1 MPSLFFLPGFNGSG
15 KSVLGRAF
23 SRVTP
28 ADEIEALRK
37 GGSMAAGSTGEGE
50 ANVKKM
56 SPTPLRE
63 NMKRVVGRNARVA
76 EEPVD

>member
-1 MPSLFFLPGFNGSG
+1 MPSLFFLPGFNGFG

-28 ADEIEALRK
+28 AGQQH
-37 GGSMAAGSTGEGE
+37 GGGRHRGGRGGR
-50 ANVKKM
+50 ANVKKT

-63 NMKRVVGRNARVA
+63 NMKQVVGRNARVA

>member
-1 MPSLFFLPGFNGSG
+1 MPSLFFLPGFNGFG

-23 SRVTP
+23 SR
-28 ADEIEALRK
+28 EGQQH
-37 GGSMAAGSTGEGE
+37 GGGRHRGGRGGRT
-50 ANVKKM
+50 NVKKT

-63 NMKRVVGRNARVA
+63 NMKRVVGRNTRVA